1 MTKIIVRII
10 KTIPFMYDRKA
21 QTIPANLR
29 DNQLCAADM
38 ADYKFERRW
47 IFRSIYLLSCG
58 FFCGTNSEYT

>member
-1 MTKIIVRII
+1 
-10 KTIPFMYDRKA
+10 MYDRKA